1 MVSAVFFAV
10 LGFLSPFG
18 MLRLI
23 RRLEPT
29 GNRLFQ
35 FGASGLSA
43 LTILGSLCYFAGFI
57 SIKASVIVA
66 LLYSVWAFSELLRE
80 KGSMKT
86 SFRFKFELSGPE
98 KLLSFACVLL
108 LLLPLVGVF
117 SPSTALD
124 WDSIAYHL
132 AVPKLWIQQ
141 NKVSSISF
149 IHHSNFPAGVDGL
162 FILGETFG
170 PSTLSKFYVWQYTFF
185 GLLAIL
191 GITSHFA
198 KEFRLNSPSLVGLVG
213 GVTFVSIPMVMW
225 ETGSAYIDV
234 ANGLLTGVG
243 FVLLCFGCHS
253 IQRNTFILSGLFL
266 GLAACTKYTGLQAI
280 GIATITS
287 LVFLP
292 KAQKQL
298 GLITIVV
305 ACCVCAPWYVKN
317 ILTVGNPVYPF
328 FYSLFGGKNWD
339 LFSSVIYT
347 EEQKTFGYNGLQS
360 FGQSI
365 LGLNLSPG
373 RFTNPSPTT
382 GSGFNFVGLGVVL
395 IASGLMGGII
405 AKKNKFIVS
414 VCFVTVL
421 QLFVWIMLSQQSRYI
436 LTLTLPLIALG
447 AFAISSHKTKHIVL
461 AGVALQCITAIWIF
475 KSSLLAERLPV
486 VIGALSKEEF
496 LGGFRVE
503 GTAVPGKVPFYS
515 SASQMNND
523 SEIQKIALFDE
534 VFGYYLNKPYI
545 WGNPGHTT
553 ELGYADMRTST
564 DFVTALKR
572 MGVSHVYLNNQ
583 FILKTS
589 DEALFDQV
597 TGIDGTSKIQNSEI
611 DRSQRMN
618 DQRTKWRVLLN
629 ESISIGSLELKQRF
643 SRSRFL
649 FTVK

>member
-23 RRLEPT
+23 RSLEPT

-66 LLYSVWAFSELLRE
+66 LLYSIWAFSELLRE
-80 KGSMKT
+80 KGSREKG
-86 SFRFKFELSGPE
+86 FRFKLELSGPE
-98 KLLSFACVLL
+98 KLLSFACFLL

-185 GLLAIL
+185 GLLAIM

-198 KEFRLNSPSLVGLVG
+198 KEFRLNSPTLVGLVCG
-213 GVTFVSIPMVMW
+213 ATFVSIPMVMW
-225 ETGSAYIDV
+225 ESGSAYIDV

-243 FVLLCFGCHS
+243 FLLLCFGCHS

-292 KAQKQL
+292 KSQKQL
-298 GLITIVV
+298 GLIAFIV

-347 EEQKTFGYNGLQS
+347 EEQKTFGYKGLQS

-382 GSGFNFVGLGVVL
+382 GNGFNFVSLGVLL
-395 IASGLMGGII
+395 IASGLVGGII
-405 AKKNKFIVS
+405 SKKNRFVLSI
-414 VCFVTVL
+414 CFVTVT
-421 QLFVWIMLSQQSRYI
+421 QLIVWMVLSQQSRYI

-447 AFAISSHKTKHIVL
+447 TFAISSPKTKHIVL
-461 AGVALQCITAIWIF
+461 AGVVLQCITAIWIF

-496 LGGFRVE
+496 LGGFQVE
-503 GTAVPGKVPFYS
+503 GTTVPGKVPFYS
-515 SASQMNND
+515 SASKMNND
-523 SEIQKIALFDE
+523 SEIQKVALFDE
-534 VFGYYLNKPYI
+534 VFGYYLDKPYF

-553 ELGYADMRTST
+553 ELGYDDMRTSAE
-564 DFVTALKR
+564 FVAALKR

-583 FILKTS
+583 VTQDHNEKILFS
-589 DEALFDQV
+589 QV
-597 TGIDGTSKIQNSEI
+597 TGIDSTTKTEYPVAE
-611 DRSQRMN
+611 RSRLMK
-618 DQRTKWRVLLN
+618 DQGTKWRVLLN
-629 ESISIGSLELKQRF
+629 ESISNGSLELKQRF